1 MNSNK
6 LKSAMEKLIA
16 REARHVEFK
25 RQLSIELRYSED
37 MPEFHWHTA
46 GIAYGGDLIILNR
59 DFIELNWDDIKAI
72 GDLVG
77 HEIIHRKMPSSE
89 GHGKLFREECVKYG
103 IHPGILGG
111 KVHQYWRK
119 EVHGRTPKKK
129 PPRITFEVTRQ

>member
-16 REARHVEFK
+16 RKCRDIDFQRPIA
-25 RQLSIELRYSED
+25 IELRYSED
-37 MPEFHWHTA
+37 MPEFNWHLA
-46 GIAYGGDLIILNR
+46 GIAYGVHRIILNR

-72 GDLVG
+72 EDLVV
-77 HEIIHRKMPSSE
+77 HEVIHLMMPMTE
-89 GHGKLFREECVKYG
+89 HHGKLFKETCVAHDV
-103 IHPGILGG
+103 HPGILGG

-129 PPRITFEVTRQ
+129 PPRIVFEVKP